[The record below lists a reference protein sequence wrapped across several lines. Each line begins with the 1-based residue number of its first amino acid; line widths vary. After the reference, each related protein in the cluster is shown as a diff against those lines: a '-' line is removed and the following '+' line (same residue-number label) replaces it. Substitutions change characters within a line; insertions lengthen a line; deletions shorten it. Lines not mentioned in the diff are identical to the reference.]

1 MSDVTLRGILI
12 FHHRTATI
20 RHLTFFA
27 IVASYNILP
36 ETLIPHDTISQ
47 IFDAARVE
55 EVVADFVALKRRG
68 SNFTGLCPFHNE
80 RTPSFHVSPTKGIYK
95 CFGCGKAG
103 NSVNFVMEH
112 EKFTYPEALRYLAK
126 KYNIEIQEEA
136 ETAEQ
141 VAEKSAREGLMA
153 ITDFAA
159 KFFADQLFN
168 TDEGLSVGLSYFH
181 GRSFSDETIREFQL
195 GYSPE
200 AWDSLSKEALKNGFS
215 SDMLEKS
222 GLSIKKD
229 DRLYDRFR
237 GRVMF
242 PIHSQAGR
250 VIGFGGRIM
259 TSDKTRPKYVNS
271 PESEIYNKSKVLYG
285 ISFAKHAIAANDMC
299 YLVEGYTDVISMYR
313 AGVQNVVSSSGT
325 SLTVDQIRL
334 IKRYTPNITILYD
347 GDPAGIKASFRG
359 IDMILEQGMN
369 VKVVLFPDGEDPD
382 SYARTRRGAEVQE
395 FIQQNAKDFIHF
407 KIDLLLSETGR
418 DPLKRVAV
426 LKDFIE
432 SISLIPDQLTR
443 LAYVKESADRMQMDE
458 KAILN
463 ELNKL
468 LRKKFT
474 QKSGAT
480 PTESDAIDDLFAPEP
495 AEQQQESF
503 DALSTEDI
511 EREIIRQLLLYG
523 DVEIETN
530 YPDPETGEPVNNKVK
545 AASFI
550 INDIKADELDFS
562 NAQYQQIFNTCV
574 DELKKSPDIDY
585 RKLTN
590 HPDNT
595 VSGPVIDLIATKYT
609 FSPNWEKRKIRL
621 LQEHEV
627 LDFLIPNSILSFK
640 SKRVRQILRELL
652 EKIKTAESDDISID
666 LQKQFMNAK
675 RIANLIDG
683 GQLGRTIV

>member
-1 MSDVTLRGILI
+1 M
-12 FHHRTATI
+12 
-20 RHLTFFA
+20 
-27 IVASYNILP
+27 
-36 ETLIPHDTISQ
+36 IPLDTVSQ

-126 KYNIEIQEEA
+126 KYNIEIKEEA
-136 ETAEQ
+136 ESAEQ

-159 KFFADQLFN
+159 KYFANQLFN
-168 TDEGLSVGLSYFH
+168 TDEGLSIGLSYFH
-181 GRSFSDETIREFQL
+181 GRSFSDETIHEFQL
-195 GYSPE
+195 GYSPDE
-200 AWDSLSKEALKNGFS
+200 WDAFSKNALKNGFS
-215 SDMLEKS
+215 IDMLEKS
-222 GLSIKKD
+222 GLSINKD
-229 DRLYDRFR
+229 GKLYDRFR

-259 TSDKTRPKYVNS
+259 TSDKTKPKYVNS

-299 YLVEGYTDVISMYR
+299 FLVEGYTDVISMYR

-395 FIQQNAKDFIHF
+395 FIQQNAKDFIRF
-407 KIDLLLSETGR
+407 KIDLLLSEIGR
-418 DPLKRVAV
+418 DPIKKVAV
-426 LKDFIE
+426 QKELIE
-432 SISLIPDQLTR
+432 SISLIPDQLIR
-443 LAYVKESADRMQMDE
+443 LAYVKESSERMQMDE
-458 KAILN
+458 SAILN

-474 QKSGAT
+474 QKAGASVQ
-480 PTESDAIDDLFAPEP
+480 EADEIDNLFAPEP
-495 AEQQQESF
+495 ALQQVESF
-503 DALSTEDI
+503 DALSTDDI

-523 DVEIETN
+523 DVDIETN
-530 YPDPETGEPVNNKVK
+530 NPDAVTGEPIKNNVK
-545 AASFI
+545 AAIFI
-550 INDIKADELDFS
+550 INDIQADDLDFS
-562 NAQYQQIFNTCV
+562 NPQFQQIFDTCV
-574 DELKKSPDIDY
+574 EALKSNPDIDY

-590 HPDNT
+590 HPDNA

-640 SKRVRQILRELL
+640 SKRVRQILKELL
-652 EKIKTAESDDISID
+652 EKIKTAESDDSIID
-666 LQKQFMNAK
+666 LQKQFINAK
-675 RIANLIDG
+675 RIANLIDS

>member
-1 MSDVTLRGILI
+1 
-12 FHHRTATI
+12 
-20 RHLTFFA
+20 
-27 IVASYNILP
+27 
-36 ETLIPHDTISQ
+36 
-47 IFDAARVE
+47 
-55 EVVADFVALKRRG
+55 
-68 SNFTGLCPFHNE
+68 
-80 RTPSFHVSPTKGIYK
+80 
-95 CFGCGKAG
+95 
-103 NSVNFVMEH
+103 
-112 EKFTYPEALRYLAK
+112 
-126 KYNIEIQEEA
+126 
-136 ETAEQ
+136 
-141 VAEKSAREGLMA
+141 
-153 ITDFAA
+153 
-159 KFFADQLFN
+159 
-168 TDEGLSVGLSYFH
+168 
-181 GRSFSDETIREFQL
+181 
-195 GYSPE
+195 
-200 AWDSLSKEALKNGFS
+200 
-215 SDMLEKS
+215 
-222 GLSIKKD
+222 
-229 DRLYDRFR
+229 
-237 GRVMF
+237 
-242 PIHSQAGR
+242 
-250 VIGFGGRIM
+250 
-259 TSDKTRPKYVNS
+259 
-271 PESEIYNKSKVLYG
+271 
-285 ISFAKHAIAANDMC
+285 
-299 YLVEGYTDVISMYR
+299 
-313 AGVQNVVSSSGT
+313 VVSSSGT
-325 SLTVDQIRL
+325 SLTADQIRL

-369 VKVVLFPDGEDPD
+369 VKVVLFPDDEDPD

-480 PTESDAIDDLFAPEP
+480 VTESDAIDDLFAPEA
-495 AEQQQESF
+495 AEQQQETF
-503 DALSTEDI
+503 DALSTDDI

-523 DVEIETN
+523 DIEIETN
-530 YPDPETGEPVNNKVK
+530 YPDPVTGDPVNNKIK
-545 AASFI
+545 AAGFI

-562 NAQYQQIFNTCV
+562 NTQYQQIFDTCAN
-574 DELKKSPDIDY
+574 ELLTNPDIDY

-590 HPDNT
+590 HPDNAI
-595 VSGPVIDLIATKYT
+595 SGPVIDLIATKYT

-640 SKRVRQILRELL
+640 SKRVRQILKELL

>member
-1 MSDVTLRGILI
+1 M
-12 FHHRTATI
+12 
-20 RHLTFFA
+20 
-27 IVASYNILP
+27 
-36 ETLIPHDTISQ
+36 IPHDTISQ

-55 EVVADFVALKRRG
+55 EVVGDFVALKRRG

-126 KYNIEIQEEA
+126 KYHIDIQEEA

-141 VAEKSAREGLMA
+141 IADKSAREGLLA

-159 KFFADQLFN
+159 RFFADQLFN

-181 GRSFSDETIREFQL
+181 GRSFSDDTIREFQL

-200 AWDSLSKEALKNGFS
+200 EWDAFTKHAQKNGFS
-215 SDMLEKS
+215 NDMLEKS
-222 GLSIKKD
+222 GLSINKD
-229 DRLYDRFR
+229 GRLYDRFR

-285 ISFAKHAIAANDMC
+285 ISFAKHSIAANDMC
-299 YLVEGYTDVISMYR
+299 FLVEGYTDVISMYR

-426 LKDFIE
+426 LKEFIE

-474 QKSGAT
+474 QKSGST
-480 PTESDAIDDLFAPEP
+480 PTEAEEIDNLFVPEP

-503 DALSTEDI
+503 DELSTDEI

-523 DVEIETN
+523 DDEIETN
-530 YPDPETGEPVNNKVK
+530 YPDPVNGEPVKNKVK

-550 INDIKADELDFS
+550 INDIMADELDFS

-574 DELKKSPDIDY
+574 SELKNNPDIDY

-590 HPDNT
+590 HPDNA

-640 SKRVRQILRELL
+640 SKRVRQILKELL
-652 EKIKTAESDDISID
+652 EKIKNAESDDISVD

-683 GQLGRTIV
+683 GQLGRTVV

>member
-1 MSDVTLRGILI
+1 
-12 FHHRTATI
+12 
-20 RHLTFFA
+20 
-27 IVASYNILP
+27 
-36 ETLIPHDTISQ
+36 
-47 IFDAARVE
+47 
-55 EVVADFVALKRRG
+55 
-68 SNFTGLCPFHNE
+68 
-80 RTPSFHVSPTKGIYK
+80 
-95 CFGCGKAG
+95 
-103 NSVNFVMEH
+103 
-112 EKFTYPEALRYLAK
+112 
-126 KYNIEIQEEA
+126 
-136 ETAEQ
+136 
-141 VAEKSAREGLMA
+141 
-153 ITDFAA
+153 
-159 KFFADQLFN
+159 
-168 TDEGLSVGLSYFH
+168 
-181 GRSFSDETIREFQL
+181 
-195 GYSPE
+195 
-200 AWDSLSKEALKNGFS
+200 
-215 SDMLEKS
+215 
-222 GLSIKKD
+222 
-229 DRLYDRFR
+229 
-237 GRVMF
+237 
-242 PIHSQAGR
+242 
-250 VIGFGGRIM
+250 M

-299 YLVEGYTDVISMYR
+299 FLVEGYTDVISMYR

-458 KAILN
+458 RAILN

-474 QKSGAT
+474 QKSGAA
-480 PTESDAIDDLFAPEP
+480 PTEAEELDNLFAPEP
-495 AEQQQESF
+495 AEQQQDSF
-503 DALSTEDI
+503 DALSTDDI

-530 YPDPETGEPVNNKVK
+530 YPDPETGEPVKNKVK

-550 INDIKADELDFS
+550 INDITADELDFS
-562 NAQYQQIFNTCV
+562 NAGYQQIFNTCV
-574 DELKKSPDIDY
+574 TEIKNNPDIDY

-590 HPDNT
+590 HPDNS

-640 SKRVRQILRELL
+640 SKRVRQILKDLL
-652 EKIKTAESDDISID
+652 EKIKNAESDDISID
-666 LQKQFMNAK
+666 LQKQYINAK

>member
-1 MSDVTLRGILI
+1 M
-12 FHHRTATI
+12 
-20 RHLTFFA
+20 
-27 IVASYNILP
+27 
-36 ETLIPHDTISQ
+36 IPQDTISQ

-126 KYNIEIQEEA
+126 KYNIEIKEEI

-141 VAEKSAREGLMA
+141 VADKSAREGLMA

-159 KFFADQLFN
+159 KYFADQLFN

-181 GRSFSDETIREFQL
+181 GRSFSDETIHEFQL
-195 GYSPE
+195 GYSPDE
-200 AWDSLSKEALKNGFS
+200 WDAFSKNAQKNGFS
-215 SDMLEKS
+215 IDMLEKS
-222 GLSIKKD
+222 GLSINKD
-229 DRLYDRFR
+229 GKLYDRFR

-259 TSDKTRPKYVNS
+259 TSDKTKPKYVNS

-299 YLVEGYTDVISMYR
+299 FLVEGYTDVISMYR

-395 FIQQNAKDFIHF
+395 FIQLNAKDFIRF
-407 KIDLLLSETGR
+407 KIDLLLSEIGR
-418 DPLKRVAV
+418 DPIKKVSVQKEL
-426 LKDFIE
+426 IE
-432 SISLIPDQLTR
+432 SISLIPDQLIR
-443 LAYVKESADRMQMDE
+443 LAYVKESSERMQMDE
-458 KAILN
+458 SAILN

-474 QKSGAT
+474 QKSGASVQ
-480 PTESDAIDDLFAPEP
+480 EADEIDSLFAPEP
-495 AEQQQESF
+495 ALQQVESF
-503 DALSTEDI
+503 DALSTDDI

-523 DVEIETN
+523 DVDIETN
-530 YPDPETGEPVNNKVK
+530 NPDAVTGEPIKNNVK
-545 AASFI
+545 AALFI
-550 INDIKADELDFS
+550 INDIQADDLDFS
-562 NAQYQQIFNTCV
+562 NPQFQQIFDTCV
-574 DELKKSPDIDY
+574 EALKSNPDIDY

-590 HPDNT
+590 HPDNA

-640 SKRVRQILRELL
+640 SKRVRQILKELL
-652 EKIKTAESDDISID
+652 EKIKNAESDDSIID
-666 LQKQFMNAK
+666 LQKQFINAK
-675 RIANLIDG
+675 RIANLIDS

>member
-1 MSDVTLRGILI
+1 M
-12 FHHRTATI
+12 
-20 RHLTFFA
+20 
-27 IVASYNILP
+27 
-36 ETLIPHDTISQ
+36 IPHDTISQ

-55 EVVADFVALKRRG
+55 EVVGDFVALKRRG

-126 KYNIEIQEEA
+126 KYHIDIQEEA

-141 VAEKSAREGLMA
+141 IADKSAREGLLA

-181 GRSFSDETIREFQL
+181 GRSFSDDTIREFQL

-200 AWDSLSKEALKNGFS
+200 AWDSFSKHALNNGYS
-215 SDMLEKS
+215 AEMLEKS

-229 DRLYDRFR
+229 ERLYDRFR

-242 PIHSQAGR
+242 PIHSQAGK

-285 ISFAKHAIAANDMC
+285 ISFAKHSIAANDMC
-299 YLVEGYTDVISMYR
+299 FLVEGYTDVISMYR

-382 SYARTRRGAEVQE
+382 SYARTRRGVEVQE

-426 LKDFIE
+426 LKEFIE

-468 LRKKFT
+468 LRKKYT

-480 PTESDAIDDLFAPEP
+480 APETEELDNLIAHEP
-495 AEQQQESF
+495 AAQQQESF
-503 DALSTEDI
+503 DTLSTDDI

-523 DVEIETN
+523 DIEIETN
-530 YPDPETGEPVNNKVK
+530 YPDPESGEPVKNKVK

-550 INDIKADELDFS
+550 INDIKSDELDFS
-562 NAQYQQIFNTCV
+562 NAHYQQIFDTCV
-574 DELKKSPDIDY
+574 KEMKDNPDIDY

-590 HPDNT
+590 HPDNA

-640 SKRVRQILRELL
+640 SKRVRQILKELL
-652 EKIKTAESDDISID
+652 EKIKNAESDDISID

-683 GQLGRTIV
+683 GQLGRTVV

>member
-1 MSDVTLRGILI
+1 
-12 FHHRTATI
+12 
-20 RHLTFFA
+20 
-27 IVASYNILP
+27 
-36 ETLIPHDTISQ
+36 LIPHETISQ

-55 EVVADFVALKRRG
+55 EVVGDFVALKRRG
-68 SNFTGLCPFHNE
+68 TNLIGLCPFHNE

-103 NSVNFVMEH
+103 NSVNFVIEH

-126 KYNIEIQEEA
+126 KYNIEIHEKE

-141 VAEKSAREGLMA
+141 VADKTTREGLMA

-181 GRSFSDETIREFQL
+181 SRSFSDETIREFQL
-195 GYSPE
+195 GYSPDE
-200 AWDSLSKEALKNGFS
+200 WDAFSKHALKHGYS
-215 SDMLEKS
+215 VDMLEKS
-222 GLSIKKD
+222 GLSINKEGKI
-229 DRLYDRFR
+229 YDRFR

-242 PIHSQAGR
+242 PIHSQAGK

-285 ISFAKHAIAANDMC
+285 ISYAKHAISANDMC
-299 YLVEGYTDVISMYR
+299 FLVEGYTDVISMYR

-325 SLTVDQIRL
+325 SLTADQIRL

-407 KIDLLLSETGR
+407 KIDLLLKETGR

-426 LKDFIE
+426 LKEFIE

-474 QKSGAT
+474 QKSGST
-480 PTESDAIDDLFAPEP
+480 PTEAEEFDNLFAPEP

-503 DALSTEDI
+503 DELSTDEI
-511 EREIIRQLLLYG
+511 EREIIRQLILYG
-523 DVEIETN
+523 DVDIETN
-530 YPDPETGEPVNNKVK
+530 YPDPVTGEPVINKVN
-545 AASFI
+545 AAGFI
-550 INDIKADELDFS
+550 INDIKADELDFTNS
-562 NAQYQQIFNTCV
+562 QFQMIFDTCAE
-574 DELKKSPDIDY
+574 ELKTNPEIDY

-590 HPDNT
+590 HPDNAI
-595 VSGPVIDLIATKYT
+595 SGPVIDLIATKYT

-640 SKRVRQILRELL
+640 VKRVRQVMREIE
-652 EKIKTAESDDISID
+652 EKIKDAQLNQIESDE
-666 LQKQFMNAK
+666 LQKQYIIVHKVFRTINDK
-675 RIANLIDG
+675 N
-683 GQLGRTIV
+683 LGRSRV

>member
-1 MSDVTLRGILI
+1 M
-12 FHHRTATI
+12 
-20 RHLTFFA
+20 
-27 IVASYNILP
+27 
-36 ETLIPHDTISQ
+36 IPHDTISQ
-47 IFDAARVE
+47 IFDTARVE
-55 EVVADFVALKRRG
+55 EVVGDFVALKRRG
-68 SNFTGLCPFHNE
+68 SNLTGLCPFHNE

-126 KYNIEIQEEA
+126 KYNIEIVEEA

-181 GRSFSDETIREFQL
+181 GRSFGDDTIREFQL

-200 AWDSLSKEALKNGFS
+200 EWDAFSKYALKNGYS
-215 SDMLEKS
+215 TDMLEKS
-222 GLSIKKD
+222 GLSISKD
-229 DRLYDRFR
+229 GRLYDRFR

-285 ISFAKHAIAANDMC
+285 ISFAKHSIAANDVC
-299 YLVEGYTDVISMYR
+299 FLVEGYTDVISMYR

-382 SYARTRRGAEVQE
+382 SYARARRGAEVQD

-480 PTESDAIDDLFAPEP
+480 PTESEEIDNLFAPET
-495 AEQQQESF
+495 ADQQEEAF
-503 DALSTEDI
+503 DTLSTDDI

-530 YPDPETGEPVNNKVK
+530 FPDPATNEPVKKVVK
-545 AASFI
+545 AAGFI
-550 INDIKADELDFS
+550 INDIKADELSFS
-562 NAQYQQIFNTCV
+562 NAQYQQIFDTCV
-574 DELKKSPDIDY
+574 TELKKNPDIDY

-590 HPDNT
+590 HPDNA

-640 SKRVRQILRELL
+640 SKRVRQILKELL
-652 EKIKTAESDDISID
+652 EKIKNADSDDISID

-675 RIANLIDG
+675 RVANLIDG
-683 GQLGRTIV
+683 EQLGRTIV

>member
-1 MSDVTLRGILI
+1 
-12 FHHRTATI
+12 
-20 RHLTFFA
+20 
-27 IVASYNILP
+27 
-36 ETLIPHDTISQ
+36 
-47 IFDAARVE
+47 VE

-126 KYNIEIQEEA
+126 KYNIEIQEQA

-141 VAEKSAREGLMA
+141 VADKSAREGLMA

-159 KFFADQLFN
+159 KYFAGQLFN

-215 SDMLEKS
+215 ADMLEKS

-299 YLVEGYTDVISMYR
+299 FLVEGYTDVISMYR

-325 SLTVDQIRL
+325 SLTADQIRL

-382 SYARTRRGAEVQE
+382 SFARSRRGAEVQE

-418 DPLKRVAV
+418 DPIKRVTV

-458 KAILN
+458 TAILN

-468 LRKKFT
+468 LRKKYT
-474 QKSGAT
+474 QKAGAT
-480 PTESDAIDDLFAPEP
+480 APEAEEIDNLFAPEP
-495 AEQQQESF
+495 TAQQESF

-530 YPDPETGEPVNNKVK
+530 YPDPVTGVPVKNNVK
-545 AASFI
+545 AAGFI
-550 INDIKADELDFS
+550 INDIKADELDFT
-562 NAQYQQIFNTCV
+562 NAQYQQIFDTCV
-574 DELKKSPDIDY
+574 NELKNNPDIDY

-590 HPDNT
+590 HPDNAI
-595 VSGPVIDLIATKYT
+595 SGPVIDLIATKYT

-640 SKRVRQILRELL
+640 SKRVRQILKELL
-652 EKIKTAESDDISID
+652 EKIKTAESDEVSID

>member
-1 MSDVTLRGILI
+1 M
-12 FHHRTATI
+12 
-20 RHLTFFA
+20 
-27 IVASYNILP
+27 
-36 ETLIPHDTISQ
+36 IPHDTISQ

-126 KYNIEIQEEA
+126 KYNIEIHEEA

-141 VAEKSAREGLMA
+141 VAEKSAREGLLA

-159 KFFADQLFN
+159 KYFADQLFN
-168 TDEGLSVGLSYFH
+168 TDEGLSIGLSYFH
-181 GRSFSDETIREFQL
+181 GRSFSDDTIREFQL
-195 GYSPE
+195 GYSPDE
-200 AWDSLSKEALKNGFS
+200 WDAFSKHAVKNGFS
-215 SDMLEKS
+215 TDMLEKS
-222 GLSIKKD
+222 GLSINRDGK
-229 DRLYDRFR
+229 LYDRFR

-259 TSDKTRPKYVNS
+259 TTDKTRPKYVNS

-299 YLVEGYTDVISMYR
+299 FLVEGYTDVISMYR

-347 GDPAGIKASFRG
+347 GDPAGLKASFRG

-382 SYARTRRGAEVQE
+382 SYARARRGVEVQE
-395 FIQQNAKDFIHF
+395 FIKQNAKDFIHF

-418 DPLKRVAV
+418 DPLKRVSV
-426 LKDFIE
+426 IKEFIE

-443 LAYVKESADRMQMDE
+443 LAYVKESASQMQMDE

-463 ELNKL
+463 ELNKI
-468 LRKKFT
+468 LRRKFT

-480 PTESDAIDDLFAPEP
+480 APEAEDLDNLFATEA
-495 AEQQQESF
+495 AEKQEDSF
-503 DALSTEDI
+503 DALSTEEI

-530 YPDPETGEPVNNKVK
+530 YPDPITSEPVKKNVK

-562 NAQYQQIFNTCV
+562 NPQFQQIFNTCAE
-574 DELKKSPDIDY
+574 ELRINPDIDY

-590 HPDNT
+590 HPDNA
-595 VSGPVIDLIATKYT
+595 VSGPVIDLIATRYT

-640 SKRVRQILRELL
+640 SKRVRQVLKELL
-652 EKIKTAESDDISID
+652 EKIKNAESDDISID
-666 LQKQFMNAK
+666 LQKQFINAK

>member
-1 MSDVTLRGILI
+1 M
-12 FHHRTATI
+12 
-20 RHLTFFA
+20 
-27 IVASYNILP
+27 
-36 ETLIPHDTISQ
+36 IPNDTIQQ
-47 IFDAARVE
+47 IFDTARVE
-55 EVVADFVALKRRG
+55 EVVSDFVSLKKRG
-68 SNFTGLCPFHNE
+68 SNLIGLCPFHNE
-80 RTPSFHVSPTKGIYK
+80 RTPSFYVSPVKGIYK

-126 KYNIEIQEEA
+126 KYNIEVIEKV

-141 VAEKSAREGLMA
+141 VAEKTAREGLMA
-153 ITDFAA
+153 ISEFAA
-159 KFFADQLFN
+159 VFFNDQLFN

-181 GRSFSDETIREFQL
+181 DRSFNDEIIKEFQL
-195 GYSPE
+195 GYSPD
-200 AWDSLSKEALKNGFS
+200 AWDAFCKHALSNGYS
-215 SDMLEKS
+215 AEMLEKS
-222 GLSIKKD
+222 GLGILRDGKY
-229 DRLYDRFR
+229 YDRFR
-237 GRVMF
+237 GRVIF

-259 TSDKTRPKYVNS
+259 ISDKTKPKYVNS

-285 ISFAKHAIAANDMC
+285 ISFAKHTIAANDMC
-299 YLVEGYTDVISMYR
+299 FLVEGYTDVISMYR

-325 SLTVDQIRL
+325 SLTIDQIRL

-382 SYARTRRGAEVQE
+382 SYARNRRGAEVIE
-395 FIQQNAKDFIHF
+395 FIRQNAKDFIHF

-432 SISLIPDQLTR
+432 SISLIPDRLTR

-458 KAILN
+458 SAILN

-468 LRKKFT
+468 MRKKFANR
-474 QKSGAT
+474 SGAT
-480 PTESDAIDDLFAPEP
+480 EPEVETIEAYIENIPPES
-495 AEQQQESF
+495 QESY
-503 DALSTEDI
+503 DTLNTEDV

-523 DVEIETN
+523 EESIKTN
-530 YPDPETGEPVNNKVK
+530 FQNPETGESVENTVK
-545 AASFI
+545 AAYFI
-550 INDIKADELDFS
+550 IHDITADELNFS
-562 NAQYQQIFNTCV
+562 NPSYQQIFTTCAREIEANTK
-574 DELKKSPDIDY
+574 LNFL
-585 RKLTN
+585 KLTN
-590 HPDNT
+590 HPDN
-595 VSGPVIDLIATKYT
+595 SISSAVIDLIATKYT
-609 FSPNWEKRKIRL
+609 FSPNWEKRKICL

-640 SKRVRQILRELL
+640 AKRVRQILKEILD
-652 EKIKTAESDDISID
+652 KIKTADSDDISDD
-666 LQKQFMNAK
+666 LQKQYMNAK

>member
-1 MSDVTLRGILI
+1 
-12 FHHRTATI
+12 
-20 RHLTFFA
+20 
-27 IVASYNILP
+27 
-36 ETLIPHDTISQ
+36 
-47 IFDAARVE
+47 VE

-126 KYNIEIQEEA
+126 KYNIEIQEQA

-141 VAEKSAREGLMA
+141 VADKSAREGLMA
-153 ITDFAA
+153 ITDVAA
-159 KFFADQLFN
+159 KYFAGQLFN

-215 SDMLEKS
+215 ADMLEKS

-285 ISFAKHAIAANDMC
+285 ISCAKHAIAANDMC
-299 YLVEGYTDVISMYR
+299 FLVEGYTDVISMYR

-325 SLTVDQIRL
+325 SLTADQIRL

-382 SYARTRRGAEVQE
+382 SFARSRRGAEVQE

-418 DPLKRVAV
+418 DPIKRVTV

-458 KAILN
+458 TAILN

-468 LRKKFT
+468 LRKKYT
-474 QKSGAT
+474 QKAGAT
-480 PTESDAIDDLFAPEP
+480 APEAEEIDNLFAPEP
-495 AEQQQESF
+495 TAQQESF

-530 YPDPETGEPVNNKVK
+530 YPDPVTGVPVKNNVK
-545 AASFI
+545 AAGFI
-550 INDIKADELDFS
+550 INDIKADELDFT
-562 NAQYQQIFNTCV
+562 NAQYQQIFDTCV
-574 DELKKSPDIDY
+574 NELKNNPDIDY

-590 HPDNT
+590 HPDNAI
-595 VSGPVIDLIATKYT
+595 SGPVIDLIATKYT

-640 SKRVRQILRELL
+640 SKRVRQILKELL
-652 EKIKTAESDDISID
+652 EKIKTAESDEVSID

>member
-1 MSDVTLRGILI
+1 
-12 FHHRTATI
+12 
-20 RHLTFFA
+20 
-27 IVASYNILP
+27 
-36 ETLIPHDTISQ
+36 
-47 IFDAARVE
+47 
-55 EVVADFVALKRRG
+55 
-68 SNFTGLCPFHNE
+68 
-80 RTPSFHVSPTKGIYK
+80 
-95 CFGCGKAG
+95 
-103 NSVNFVMEH
+103 
-112 EKFTYPEALRYLAK
+112 
-126 KYNIEIQEEA
+126 
-136 ETAEQ
+136 
-141 VAEKSAREGLMA
+141 
-153 ITDFAA
+153 
-159 KFFADQLFN
+159 
-168 TDEGLSVGLSYFH
+168 
-181 GRSFSDETIREFQL
+181 
-195 GYSPE
+195 
-200 AWDSLSKEALKNGFS
+200 
-215 SDMLEKS
+215 
-222 GLSIKKD
+222 
-229 DRLYDRFR
+229 
-237 GRVMF
+237 MF
-242 PIHSQAGR
+242 PIHSQAGK

-299 YLVEGYTDVISMYR
+299 FLVEGYTDVISMYR

-474 QKSGAT
+474 QKSGST
-480 PTESDAIDDLFAPEP
+480 PTEAEELDNLFAPEP
-495 AEQQQESF
+495 AEQQQDAF
-503 DALSTEDI
+503 DRLNTDYQEN
-511 EREIIRQLLLYG
+511 EIMRQLLLYG
-523 DVEIETN
+523 DDKIETN
-530 YPDPETGEPVNNKVK
+530 HSDPHTGVLVKNEVKV
-545 AASFI
+545 ANFI
-550 INDIKADELDFS
+550 INDFTTDELDFS
-562 NAQYQQIFNTCV
+562 NPLYQQIFELCLN
-574 DELKKSPDIDY
+574 ELKIKQNIDY

-590 HPDNT
+590 HPNNEISIT
-595 VSGPVIDLIATKYT
+595 VINLIAIKYT

-621 LQEHEV
+621 QQEHEV
-627 LDFLIPNSILSFK
+627 LDSLIPRSVLSFK
-640 SKRVRQILRELL
+640 SKRVHQIMRDLL
-652 EKIKTAESDDISID
+652 EKIKTAQSSDDATN

>member
-1 MSDVTLRGILI
+1 M
-12 FHHRTATI
+12 
-20 RHLTFFA
+20 
-27 IVASYNILP
+27 
-36 ETLIPHDTISQ
+36 IPHYTIQQ
-47 IFDAARVE
+47 ILDAARVE
-55 EVVADFVALKRRG
+55 EVVGDFVSLKKRG
-68 SNFTGLCPFHNE
+68 ANLTGLCPFHNE
-80 RTPSFHVSPTKGIYK
+80 RTPSFYVSPTKGIYK

-103 NSVNFVMEH
+103 NPVSFVMEH

-126 KYNIEIQEEA
+126 KYHIEIVEQQQTEQ
-136 ETAEQ
+136 Q
-141 VAEKSAREGLMA
+141 VAEKTVREGLMA
-153 ITDFAA
+153 ISDFAA
-159 KFFADQLFN
+159 KYFAEQLFT

-181 GRSFSDETIREFQL
+181 GRSFGDDIIREFQL
-195 GYSPE
+195 GYSPDE
-200 AWDSLSKEALKNGFS
+200 WDAFTKHALQNGYS
-215 SDMLEKS
+215 TDMLEKS
-222 GLSIKKD
+222 GLSINKD
-229 DRLYDRFR
+229 GKLYDRFR
-237 GRVMF
+237 GRVIF

-259 TSDKTRPKYVNS
+259 TSDKTKPKYVNS
-271 PESEIYNKSKVLYG
+271 PESEIYNKSAVLYG
-285 ISFAKHAIAANDMC
+285 IYFAKHAIASNDRC
-299 YLVEGYTDVISMYR
+299 FLVEGYTDVISLYR

-382 SYARTRRGAEVQE
+382 SFARTRRGAEVQD
-395 FIQQNAKDFIHF
+395 FIRSNSKDFIHF

-443 LAYVKESADRMQMDE
+443 LTYVKETADRMQMDE
-458 KAILN
+458 SAIMN

-468 LRKKFT
+468 LRRKFA

-480 PTESDAIDDLFAPEP
+480 EAEAVMIEDAAETLPPET
-495 AEQQQESF
+495 QETF
-503 DALSTEDI
+503 DALGTDEI

-523 DVEIETN
+523 EEVIKTN
-530 YPDPETGEPVNNKVK
+530 YPDELTGKPVESEVK
-545 AASFI
+545 AANFI
-550 INDIKADELDFS
+550 INDIVADELSFS
-562 NAQYQQIFNTCV
+562 NPLYQQIFNICLSEFHQNP
-574 DELKKSPDIDY
+574 ELNYK
-585 RKLTN
+585 RLTN
-590 HPDNT
+590 HPDKEI
-595 VSGPVIDLIATKYT
+595 SEPVIDLIATKYT
-609 FSPNWEKRKIRL
+609 FSPNWEKRKMRL

-640 SKRVRQILRELL
+640 AKRVRQIMKELL
-652 EKIKTAESDDISID
+652 EKLKTAETMDISID
-666 LQKQFMNAK
+666 LQKQFMNVK

-683 GQLGRTIV
+683 KQLGRTIV

>member
-1 MSDVTLRGILI
+1 M
-12 FHHRTATI
+12 
-20 RHLTFFA
+20 
-27 IVASYNILP
+27 
-36 ETLIPHDTISQ
+36 IPHDTISQ

-68 SNFTGLCPFHNE
+68 GNFTGLCPFHNE

-153 ITDFAA
+153 IVDFAA

-181 GRSFSDETIREFQL
+181 GRSFSDDTIHEFQL

-200 AWDSLSKEALKNGFS
+200 VWDSLSKEALKKGFS
-215 SDMLEKS
+215 ADMLEKS

-299 YLVEGYTDVISMYR
+299 FLVEGYTDVISMYR

-458 KAILN
+458 RAILN

-474 QKSGAT
+474 QKSGST
-480 PTESDAIDDLFAPEP
+480 PTEAEELDNLFAPET

-503 DALSTEDI
+503 DELSTDDI
-511 EREIIRQLLLYG
+511 EREIIRQLLLFG

-530 YPDPETGEPVNNKVK
+530 YPDPETGEPVKNKVK
-545 AASFI
+545 AANFI
-550 INDIKADELDFS
+550 ISDITADELDFS

-574 DELKKSPDIDY
+574 TELKNNPDIDY

-640 SKRVRQILRELL
+640 SKRVRQILKELL
-652 EKIKTAESDDISID
+652 EKIKTAESDDVSID

>member
-1 MSDVTLRGILI
+1 LI
-12 FHHRTATI
+12 KLS
-20 RHLTFFA
+20 LTNLFFCYFAFLKISQA
-27 IVASYNILP
+27 I
-36 ETLIPHDTISQ
+36 LIPHNTIQ
-47 IFDAARVE
+47 LIFDSARVE
-55 EVVADFVALKRRG
+55 EVVGDFVALKRRG
-68 SNFTGLCPFHNE
+68 ANLTGLCPFHNE
-80 RTPSFHVSPTKGIYK
+80 RTPSFYVSPAKGIYK

-112 EKFTYPEALRYLAK
+112 EKFTYPEALKYLAK
-126 KYNIEIQEEA
+126 KYNIEIQEQE
-136 ETAEQ
+136 ETAEE
-141 VAEKSAREGLMA
+141 VAEKTAREGLLA
-153 ITDFAA
+153 ISEFAA

-181 GRSFSDETIREFQL
+181 GRSFSDDTIKEFQL
-195 GYSPE
+195 GYSPD
-200 AWDSLSKEALKNGFS
+200 AWDALSKHALNSGYS
-215 SDMLEKS
+215 IDMLEKS
-222 GLSIKKD
+222 GLSIQKEGK
-229 DRLYDRFR
+229 LYDRFR

-242 PIHSQAGR
+242 PIHSQAGK

-259 TSDKTRPKYVNS
+259 TTDKTKPKYVNS

-285 ISFAKHAIAANDMC
+285 IFYAKHAIAANDMC
-299 YLVEGYTDVISMYR
+299 FLVEGYTDVISMYR

-426 LKDFIE
+426 LKEFIE
-432 SISLIPDQLTR
+432 SISLMPDRLTR

-458 KAILN
+458 SAILS

-468 LRKKFT
+468 LRKKFA
-474 QKSGAT
+474 QKSGADEQE
-480 PTESDAIDDLFAPEP
+480 TEMIENLSEIIP
-495 AEQQQESF
+495 AEQQQSF
-503 DALSTEDI
+503 DTLATEDI
-511 EREIIRQLLLYG
+511 EKEIIRQLLLYG
-523 DVEIETN
+523 DEDIKTTAT
-530 YPDPETGEPVNNKVK
+530 DPLSGEPVESSIK
-545 AASFI
+545 AALFI
-550 INDIKADELDFS
+550 VHDIASDELSFS
-562 NAQYQQIFNTCV
+562 NEGYQKIFNECAGSV
-574 DELKKSPDIDY
+574 KDNQSLDY
-585 RKLTN
+585 RRLTN

-595 VSGPVIDLIATKYT
+595 ISGPIIDLIATKYT
-609 FSPNWEKRKIRL
+609 FSPNWEKKKIRL
-621 LQEHEV
+621 LQEFEV

-640 SKRVRQILRELL
+640 SKRVRQIMKELMDQ
-652 EKIKTAESDDISID
+652 IKNAQSDEEID
-666 LQKQFMNAK
+666 LLQKQYMSAK
-675 RIANLIDG
+675 RIANVIDG
-683 GQLGRTIV
+683 EQLGRTIV

>member
-1 MSDVTLRGILI
+1 MDHTYLILSNP
-12 FHHRTATI
+12 
-20 RHLTFFA
+20 FFLLFCITQYIPQA
-27 IVASYNILP
+27 
-36 ETLIPHDTISQ
+36 LIPHDTISQ

-68 SNFTGLCPFHNE
+68 SNYTGLCPFHNE

-136 ETAEQ
+136 ESAEQ
-141 VAEKSAREGLMA
+141 VAEKSARESLMA

-159 KFFADQLFN
+159 KFFTDQLFN

-181 GRSFSDETIREFQL
+181 GRSFSDDTIREFQL

-215 SDMLEKS
+215 ADMLEKS

-299 YLVEGYTDVISMYR
+299 FLVEGYTDVISMYR

-480 PTESDAIDDLFAPEP
+480 TTESDGIDDLFAPEP

-503 DALSTEDI
+503 DALNTEDI

-530 YPDPETGEPVNNKVK
+530 YPDPETGEPVKNKVK

-550 INDIKADELDFS
+550 INDIKADELDFT

-574 DELKKSPDIDY
+574 NELKTNPDIDY

-590 HPDNT
+590 HPDNS

-640 SKRVRQILRELL
+640 SKRVRQILKDLL
-652 EKIKTAESDDISID
+652 EKIKTAESDDVSID

>member
-1 MSDVTLRGILI
+1 V
-12 FHHRTATI
+12 
-20 RHLTFFA
+20 
-27 IVASYNILP
+27 
-36 ETLIPHDTISQ
+36 IPHDTIAQ

-68 SNFTGLCPFHNE
+68 NNFTGLCPFHNE

-112 EKFTYPEALRYLAK
+112 EKFTYPEALRYLAR
-126 KYNIEIQEEA
+126 KYHIEIQEEA

-159 KFFADQLFN
+159 RFFADQLFN

-181 GRSFSDETIREFQL
+181 GRSFSDDTIREFQL

-200 AWDSLSKEALKNGFS
+200 EWDAFTRHALKNGFS
-215 SDMLEKS
+215 AEMLEKS
-222 GLSIKKD
+222 GLSIRKEEK
-229 DRLYDRFR
+229 LYDRFR

-285 ISFAKHAIAANDMC
+285 ISFAKHAISANDMC
-299 YLVEGYTDVISMYR
+299 FLVEGYTDVISMYR

-432 SISLIPDQLTR
+432 SIALIPDQLTR

-468 LRKKFT
+468 LRKKFS
-474 QKSGAT
+474 QKAGAT
-480 PTESDAIDDLFAPEP
+480 EPEAQALDALFEPEP
-495 AEQQQESF
+495 EAQPDSF
-503 DALSTEDI
+503 DALSTDDI

-523 DVEIETN
+523 DVVIETN
-530 YPDPETGEPVNNKVK
+530 GSDPVTQEPTKNKIL
-545 AASFI
+545 AARFI
-550 INDIKADELDFS
+550 VDDIHADELDFS
-562 NAQYQQIFNTCV
+562 NPGFQLIFNTCSS
-574 DELKKSPDIDY
+574 ELNANPEIDY

-590 HPDNT
+590 HPDT
-595 VSGPVIDLIATKYT
+595 AISGTVIDLIATKYT

-627 LDFLIPNSILSFK
+627 LDYLIPNSILSFK
-640 SKRVRQILRELL
+640 SKRVRQILKELL
-652 EKIKTAESDDISID
+652 EKIRDAATEEELSD
-666 LQKQFMNAK
+666 LQKQYMHVK
-675 RIANLIDG
+675 QLANLIDG

>member
-1 MSDVTLRGILI
+1 
-12 FHHRTATI
+12 
-20 RHLTFFA
+20 
-27 IVASYNILP
+27 
-36 ETLIPHDTISQ
+36 LIPQSTITE

-55 EVVADFVALKRRG
+55 EVVADFVALKKRG
-68 SNFTGLCPFHNE
+68 SNYTGLCPFHNE

-136 ETAEQ
+136 ESAEQ
-141 VAEKSAREGLMA
+141 IAEKSAREGLMA
-153 ITDFAA
+153 VADFAA

-181 GRSFSDETIREFQL
+181 GRSFSDDTIHEFQL

-200 AWDSLSKEALKNGFS
+200 EWDAFSKNALKNGFS
-215 SDMLEKS
+215 AEMLEKS
-222 GLSIKKD
+222 GLSINKD
-229 DRLYDRFR
+229 GKLYDRFR

-259 TSDKTRPKYVNS
+259 SSDKTRPKYVNS

-299 YLVEGYTDVISMYR
+299 FLVEGYTDVISMYR

-382 SYARTRRGAEVQE
+382 SYARTRRGVEVQE
-395 FIQQNAKDFIHF
+395 FIKENAKDFIHF

-458 KAILN
+458 TAILN

-468 LRKKFT
+468 LRKKFS
-474 QKSGAT
+474 QRSGAT
-480 PTESDAIDDLFAPEP
+480 TYESDEIDNLFAPEP
-495 AEQQQESF
+495 AAQQQDSF
-503 DALSTEDI
+503 DALDTEDI

-523 DVEIETN
+523 DDEIETN
-530 YPDPETGEPVNNKVK
+530 HPDPITGEPIKNKVK
-545 AASFI
+545 AAGFI
-550 INDIKADELDFS
+550 IHDIKADELDFS
-562 NAQYQQIFNTCV
+562 NTQFQLIFDTCAN
-574 DELKKSPDIDY
+574 ELKSSVDIDY

-590 HPDNT
+590 HPDNSI
-595 VSGPVIDLIATKYT
+595 SGPVIDLIATKYT

-640 SKRVRQILRELL
+640 SKRVRQILKELL
-652 EKIKTAESDDISID
+652 EKIKTAESDEISTE
-666 LQKQFMNAK
+666 LQKQYINAK

-683 GQLGRTIV
+683 SQLGRTIV

>member
-1 MSDVTLRGILI
+1 M
-12 FHHRTATI
+12 
-20 RHLTFFA
+20 
-27 IVASYNILP
+27 
-36 ETLIPHDTISQ
+36 IPHETITQ

-68 SNFTGLCPFHNE
+68 GNFTGLCPFHNE
-80 RTPSFHVSPTKGIYK
+80 RTPSFHVSPSKGIYK

-141 VAEKSAREGLMA
+141 MADKSAREGLMA
-153 ITDFAA
+153 IADFAA
-159 KFFADQLFN
+159 RFFADQLFN

-181 GRSFSDETIREFQL
+181 GRSFSDDTIREFQL

-200 AWDSLSKEALKNGFS
+200 EWDAFTKHSLKNGFS
-215 SDMLEKS
+215 TDMLEKS
-222 GLSIKKD
+222 GLSINKD
-229 DRLYDRFR
+229 GRLYDRFR

-299 YLVEGYTDVISMYR
+299 FLVEGYTDVISMYR

-325 SLTVDQIRL
+325 SLTTDQIRL

-382 SYARTRRGAEVQE
+382 SFARTRRGAEVQE
-395 FIQQNAKDFIHF
+395 FIRENAKDFIHF

-426 LKDFIE
+426 LKEFIE
-432 SISLIPDQLTR
+432 SISLMPDQLTR

-468 LRKKFT
+468 LRKKNT
-474 QKSGAT
+474 QKSGAS
-480 PTESDAIDDLFAPEP
+480 PAEAEDLDNLFAPEP
-495 AEQQQESF
+495 AIPQQEAF
-503 DALSTEDI
+503 DALGTDEI
-511 EREIIRQLLLYG
+511 EREIIRQLLLYA
-523 DVEIETN
+523 DVDIETN
-530 YPDPETGEPVNNKVK
+530 YPDPVTGEPVKNKVK
-545 AASFI
+545 AARFI

-562 NAQYQQIFNTCV
+562 NAKYQQIFDTCAE
-574 DELKKSPDIDY
+574 ELKTNPDIDY

-590 HPDNT
+590 HPDNNI
-595 VSGPVIDLIATKYT
+595 SGPAIDLIATKYT
-609 FSPNWEKRKIRL
+609 FSPNWEKRSIRL

-640 SKRVRQILRELL
+640 SKRVRQILKELL
-652 EKIKTAESDDISID
+652 EKIKTAQSDDESID
-666 LQKQFMNAK
+666 LQKQYINAK

>member
-1 MSDVTLRGILI
+1 
-12 FHHRTATI
+12 
-20 RHLTFFA
+20 
-27 IVASYNILP
+27 
-36 ETLIPHDTISQ
+36 LIPQETISQ

-126 KYNIEIQEEA
+126 KYHIEIQEEA
-136 ETAEQ
+136 ETPEQ
-141 VAEKSAREGLMA
+141 AADKSAREGLLA
-153 ITDFAA
+153 ISDFAA
-159 KFFADQLFN
+159 RYFTDQLFN

-181 GRSFSDETIREFQL
+181 GRSFSDDTIREFQL

-200 AWDSLSKEALKNGFS
+200 EWDSFSRHAISNGYS
-215 SDMLEKS
+215 AEMLEKS
-222 GLSIKKD
+222 GLSIRKD
-229 DRLYDRFR
+229 EKLYDRFR

-299 YLVEGYTDVISMYR
+299 FLVEGYTDVISMYR

-334 IKRYTPNITILYD
+334 IKRYTSNITILYD

-395 FIQQNAKDFIHF
+395 FIQKNAKDFIHF

-468 LRKKFT
+468 LRKKFS
-474 QKSGAT
+474 QKSGT
-480 PTESDAIDDLFAPEP
+480 TP
-495 AEQQQESF
+495 AESEEIDNLFIPEAAPPQQESF
-503 DALSTEDI
+503 DELSTVEI

-523 DVEIETN
+523 DEEIETN
-530 YPDPETGEPVNNKVK
+530 YPDPVSGEPVKNKVK
-545 AASFI
+545 AAGFI

-562 NAQYQQIFNTCV
+562 NAQYQQIFDTCV
-574 DELKKSPDIDY
+574 NELRNNPDIDY

-590 HPDNT
+590 HPDNAI
-595 VSGPVIDLIATKYT
+595 SGPVIDLIATKYT

-640 SKRVRQILRELL
+640 SKRVRQILKELL
-652 EKIKTAESDDISID
+652 EKIKNAESDDISTD

-683 GQLGRTIV
+683 GQLGRTVV

>member
-1 MSDVTLRGILI
+1 M
-12 FHHRTATI
+12 
-20 RHLTFFA
+20 
-27 IVASYNILP
+27 
-36 ETLIPHDTISQ
+36 IPHETITQ

-55 EVVADFVALKRRG
+55 EVVADFVSLKRRG

-126 KYNIEIQEEA
+126 KYNIEIQEET

-141 VAEKSAREGLMA
+141 VADKSAREGLMA
-153 ITDFAA
+153 IADFAA

-181 GRSFSDETIREFQL
+181 GRSFSDDTIKEFQL

-200 AWDSLSKEALKNGFS
+200 EWDAFSKHAAKHGFS
-215 SDMLEKS
+215 NDMLEKS
-222 GLSIKKD
+222 GLSINKD
-229 DRLYDRFR
+229 GRFYDRFR

-259 TSDKTRPKYVNS
+259 SSDKTRPKYVNS

-299 YLVEGYTDVISMYR
+299 FLVEGYTDVISMYR

-325 SLTVDQIRL
+325 SLTVDQIRM

-347 GDPAGIKASFRG
+347 GDSAGIKASFRG

-382 SYARTRRGAEVQE
+382 SFARTRRGAEVQE

-458 KAILN
+458 TAILN

-474 QKSGAT
+474 QKSSAT
-480 PTESDAIDDLFAPEP
+480 STEAEELDNLFAPEP
-495 AEQQQESF
+495 AGPQQESF
-503 DALSTEDI
+503 DALSTDDI

-523 DVEIETN
+523 DTEIETN
-530 YPDPETGEPVNNKVK
+530 YPDPVTGEPVKKMVK
-545 AASFI
+545 AANFI
-550 INDIKADELDFS
+550 ISDINADELDFS
-562 NAQYQQIFNTCV
+562 NVQYQVIFNACV
-574 DELKKSPDIDY
+574 NELKANADMDY

-590 HPDNT
+590 HPDN
-595 VSGPVIDLIATKYT
+595 SISAPVIDLIATKYT

-640 SKRVRQILRELL
+640 SKRVRQILKDLL
-652 EKIKTAESDDISID
+652 EKIKTAESDEVSID

>member
-1 MSDVTLRGILI
+1 
-12 FHHRTATI
+12 
-20 RHLTFFA
+20 
-27 IVASYNILP
+27 
-36 ETLIPHDTISQ
+36 
-47 IFDAARVE
+47 
-55 EVVADFVALKRRG
+55 
-68 SNFTGLCPFHNE
+68 
-80 RTPSFHVSPTKGIYK
+80 
-95 CFGCGKAG
+95 
-103 NSVNFVMEH
+103 
-112 EKFTYPEALRYLAK
+112 
-126 KYNIEIQEEA
+126 
-136 ETAEQ
+136 
-141 VAEKSAREGLMA
+141 
-153 ITDFAA
+153 
-159 KFFADQLFN
+159 
-168 TDEGLSVGLSYFH
+168 
-181 GRSFSDETIREFQL
+181 
-195 GYSPE
+195 
-200 AWDSLSKEALKNGFS
+200 
-215 SDMLEKS
+215 
-222 GLSIKKD
+222 
-229 DRLYDRFR
+229 
-237 GRVMF
+237 
-242 PIHSQAGR
+242 
-250 VIGFGGRIM
+250 
-259 TSDKTRPKYVNS
+259 
-271 PESEIYNKSKVLYG
+271 
-285 ISFAKHAIAANDMC
+285 
-299 YLVEGYTDVISMYR
+299 
-313 AGVQNVVSSSGT
+313 
-325 SLTVDQIRL
+325 
-334 IKRYTPNITILYD
+334 
-347 GDPAGIKASFRG
+347 
-359 IDMILEQGMN
+359 
-369 VKVVLFPDGEDPD
+369 
-382 SYARTRRGAEVQE
+382 VQE

-480 PTESDAIDDLFAPEP
+480 VTESDAIDDLFAPEP

-503 DALSTEDI
+503 DALNTEDI

-530 YPDPETGEPVNNKVK
+530 YPDPESGEPIINKVK

-550 INDIKADELDFS
+550 INDIKSDELDFT
-562 NAQYQQIFNTCV
+562 NAQYQQIFDTCV
-574 DELKKSPDIDY
+574 NELKANPDIDY

-590 HPDNT
+590 HPDNS

-640 SKRVRQILRELL
+640 AKRVRQILKELL
-652 EKIKTAESDDISID
+652 EKIKTAETDDISID

>member
-1 MSDVTLRGILI
+1 MIPRE
-12 FHHRTATI
+12 TI
-20 RHLTFFA
+20 T
-27 IVASYNILP
+27 
-36 ETLIPHDTISQ
+36 Q
-47 IFDAARVE
+47 IFDAARIE
-55 EVVADFVALKRRG
+55 EVVSDFVALKRRG

-95 CFGCGKAG
+95 CFGCSKAG

-126 KYNIEIQEEA
+126 KYNIEIIEEA

-153 ITDFAA
+153 IADFAA
-159 KFFADQLFN
+159 RYFADQLFN
-168 TDEGLSVGLSYFH
+168 TEKGLSVGLSYFH
-181 GRSFSDETIREFQL
+181 GRSFSDDTIKEFQL
-195 GYSPE
+195 GYSPDE
-200 AWDSLSKEALKNGFS
+200 WDAFCKHALKNGFS
-215 SDMLEKS
+215 TDMLEKS
-222 GLSIKKD
+222 GLGINRDGKM
-229 DRLYDRFR
+229 YDRFR

-259 TSDKTRPKYVNS
+259 TADKTKPKYVNS

-299 YLVEGYTDVISMYR
+299 FLVEGYTDVISMYR

-458 KAILN
+458 TAILN

-474 QKSGAT
+474 QKAGTSPSEA
-480 PTESDAIDDLFAPEP
+480 EEIDNLFAPEIAAP
-495 AEQQQESF
+495 QQESF

-523 DVEIETN
+523 DIELETN
-530 YPDPETGEPVNNKVK
+530 FPDPDTGEPAKNNVKV
-545 AASFI
+545 AVFI

-562 NAQYQQIFNTCV
+562 NPQYQMIFDNCV
-574 DELKKSPDIDY
+574 NEIKNNLDIDY

-590 HPDNT
+590 HPDPT
-595 VSGPVIDLIATKYT
+595 ISGPVIDLIATKYT

-627 LDFLIPNSILSFK
+627 LDFLVPNSIMSFK
-640 SKRVRQILRELL
+640 SKRVRQILKELL
-652 EKIKTAESDDISID
+652 EKIKTAETEEESID
-666 LQKQFMNAK
+666 LQKQFINAK